1 MRTKTQKHKNN
12 NKIIFDTHVHNTHTY
27 MCIVNLIPFLEYN
40 ITCARYY
47 EILYKQLIVV
57 LVLQQM
63 EGNNIFE
70 ILSKKAIEKRRVS
83 VREMRGVSVREMRG
97 DGRIKPRRHCDYVSE
112 CYTYF
117 SLCCLQRCFV
127 LTTNQFIYTSYI
139 IWCRW
144 YSLCHSNYTYDSS
157 RINHV
162 WHFLLE
168 WITQIY
174 PLYLPFFLFSNFC
187 LMRSSIFEHLNM
199 MEKSCIC
206 I

>member
-127 LTTNQFIYTSYI
+127 LFCFDNKSIYIYVIYHMMPMVFTV
-139 IWCRW
+139 
-144 YSLCHSNYTYDSS
+144 SLEL
-157 RINHV
+157 HV
-162 WHFLLE
+162 WFIKNKSCLAFFVGMNSAY
-168 WITQIY
+168 IFFVPSIF
-174 PLYLPFFLFSNFC
+174 PFF
-187 LMRSSIFEHLNM
+187 
-199 MEKSCIC
+199 
-206 I
+206 